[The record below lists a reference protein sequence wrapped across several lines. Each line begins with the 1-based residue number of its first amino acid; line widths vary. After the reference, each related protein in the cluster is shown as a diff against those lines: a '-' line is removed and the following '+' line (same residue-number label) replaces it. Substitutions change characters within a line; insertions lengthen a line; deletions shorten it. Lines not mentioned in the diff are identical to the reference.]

1 VAKKARKAT
10 KPAAPKLIVRPS
22 RDARFRLANSSAEET
37 LDRLVSSDTS
47 DLMPPRVL
55 LVAAHPDDEA
65 IGAGALLQDLPEA
78 TIVHVT
84 DGAPKDNRAARRR
97 GFANRDEYAAAR
109 RREVVEALK
118 LAGIDESR
126 IVGLSFMDGEA
137 TFRLVELSHKII
149 DLMLELDPEIVLTH
163 PYEGGHTD
171 HDATAFA
178 VHLACGILRREG
190 LDAPPV
196 IEFTSYHNRNGRRV
210 RGTFLP
216 FPNAPE
222 REMDLLE
229 QDQALKLR
237 MFSRFVSQR
246 ECLKPFHVNVERFRI
261 APRYAFTAPPH
272 EGQLD
277 YERYCTTICGD
288 EWRARAGNALD
299 LLRARRKSH
308 AVSA

>member
-1 VAKKARKAT
+1 VTKKARNKT
-10 KPAAPKLIVRPS
+10 KSAAPKVIVRPR
-22 RDARFRLANSSAEET
+22 RDARFLLAKRSAEQT
-37 LDRLVSSDTS
+37 LDWLVAGEAT
-47 DLMPPRVL
+47 DLKPPRVL

-78 TIVHVT
+78 TIVHAT
-84 DGAPKDNRAARRR
+84 DGAPKDNRVARRK
-97 GFANRDEYAAAR
+97 GFANRDAYAAAR
-109 RREVVEALK
+109 RREVVRAMELV
-118 LAGIDESR
+118 GIDESR
-126 IVGLSFMDGEA
+126 ILSFGFMDGEA

-149 DLMLELDPEIVLTH
+149 DVMLELDPEIVLTH

-190 LDAPPV
+190 LDAPVV
-196 IEFTSYHNRNGRRV
+196 IEFASYHSRNGRRV
-210 RGTFLP
+210 RGAFLP
-216 FPNAPE
+216 FPNSPE
-222 REMDLLE
+222 REVGLLE
-229 QDQALKLR
+229 DDQSLKLR

-277 YERYCTTICGD
+277 YERYCTAICGD
-288 EWRARAGNALD
+288 EWRSRAGSALE
-299 LLRARRKSH
+299 LLRARRRTY
-308 AVSA
+308 AVTA